1 MVRFGVVLK
10 EMRAERGWTQ
20 GQLAYKADTTPEY
33 ISILENNPEKVPA
46 TGLLV
51 RLTRALGTTPDYV
64 LRRAGMLET
73 NNHTPLEPEV
83 QRIADLL
90 STWPEGELK
99 NAARA
104 IVITTVGETMEHV
117 LRALNDDALKETT
130 NEDNGREVS

>member
-1 MVRFGVVLK
+1 MVRFGIVLK
-10 EMRAERGWTQ
+10 EMRTERGWTQ

-51 RLTRALGTTPDYV
+51 RLTGALGTTPDYM
-64 LRRAGMLET
+64 LRRAGMLKM
-73 NNHTPLEPEV
+73 NSHTPLEPEV

-90 STWPEGELK
+90 AAWPESDVKG
-99 NAARA
+99 NMRA
-104 IVITTVGETMEHV
+104 IITTVGETMEHL

-130 NEDNGREVS
+130 NEDGGSTVS